1 MPSPPLVFDR
11 QLLRARRAR
20 AAALEPSTFLIERVA
35 QAAQEHGTSTVYWLT
50 QEDNARARLLYD
62 KVGVYR
68 GFIRYDYRHESAD

>member
-35 QAAQEHGTSTVYWLT
+35 HDLADLELGSSRFAHAG
-50 QEDNARARLLYD
+50 R
-62 KVGVYR
+62 GVA
-68 GFIRYDYRHESAD
+68 I